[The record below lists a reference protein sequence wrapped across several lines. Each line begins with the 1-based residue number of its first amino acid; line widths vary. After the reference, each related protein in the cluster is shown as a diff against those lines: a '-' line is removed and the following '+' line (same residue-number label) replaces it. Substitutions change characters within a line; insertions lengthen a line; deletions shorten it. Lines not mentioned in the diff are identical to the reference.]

1 MGFVIGAVLFLL
13 PFGLFLLWRRAN
25 PDIEPSSRLLAA
37 AGLGVVLAVSGFL
50 LYGMGRSMERGE
62 RYVPARLGPDGR
74 IERGHGEGA
83 PSPAPP
89 PDVRGFA
96 PGTGR

>member
-1 MGFVIGAVLFLL
+1 MGFVIGAALFLL

-25 PDIEPSSRLLAA
+25 PEAETSGRLLAA
-37 AGLGVVLAVSGFL
+37 AGFGVVLAVSGFL

-62 RYVPARLGPDGR
+62 RYIPARLGPDGR
-74 IERGHGEGA
+74 IERGHAEGA

-89 PDVRGFA
+89 PDARGFQ
-96 PGTGR
+96 PGVAR